1 MKGNDKVI
9 DYLNKALR
17 SELTAVSQY
26 WLHYR
31 LQEDWGYGRI
41 AAKSRAESIEEMH
54 HADKLIERII
64 FLGGHPN
71 LQKLDA
77 LRIGET
83 LREALEADL
92 AAEQEARGLYIE
104 ARDHCEKAA
113 DHVSKNLF
121 EELIA
126 DEEGHIDFLETQ
138 IDLHETLGAE
148 RYGLLN
154 ASPADAAEG

>member
-1 MKGNDKVI
+1 MKGDTKVI
-9 DYLNKALR
+9 EYLNQALR

-41 AAKSRAESIEEMH
+41 AAKSRAESIEEMQ
-54 HADKLIERII
+54 HADRLIERII

-71 LQKLDA
+71 LQKLDS
-77 LRIGET
+77 LRIGQNLRET
-83 LREALEADL
+83 LDSDL
-92 AAEQEARGLYIE
+92 AAEHDARTLYIE
-104 ARDHCEKAA
+104 ARAHCDSVA
-113 DHVSKNLF
+113 DYVTKNLF

-126 DEEGHIDFLETQ
+126 DEEGHIDYLETQ
-138 IDLHETLGAE
+138 IDLYDQLGAE

-154 ASPADAAEG
+154 ASPADEGA

>member
-1 MKGNDKVI
+1 MKGDAKVI
-9 DYLNKALR
+9 DYLNRALR

-41 AAKSRAESIEEMH
+41 AAKSREESIEEMH

-71 LQKLDA
+71 LQKLDS
-77 LRIGET
+77 LRIGEN
-83 LREALEADL
+83 LRETLDADL
-92 AAEQEARGLYIE
+92 AAEHEARTLYIE
-104 ARDHCEKAA
+104 ARGHCDSVA
-113 DHVSKNLF
+113 DYVSKNLF

-126 DEEGHIDFLETQ
+126 DEESHIDYLETQ
-138 IDLHETLGAE
+138 MDLFDQLGAE

-154 ASPADAAEG
+154 ASPADAGE

>member
-1 MKGNDKVI
+1 MKGDEKVI

-41 AAKSRAESIEEMH
+41 AAKSREESIEEMH

-71 LQKLDA
+71 LQKLDP
-77 LRIGET
+77 LRIGEN
-83 LREALEADL
+83 LRETLDSDL
-92 AAEQEARGLYIE
+92 ATEIDARTLYVEARN
-104 ARDHCEKAA
+104 RCDSVA
-113 DHVSKNLF
+113 DYVSKNLF

-138 IDLHETLGAE
+138 IDLFDSLGAE
-148 RYGLLN
+148 RYGQLN
-154 ASPADAAEG
+154 ASPADSAE